1 MIKLVPLIC
10 ENDKLRQQ
18 KDSIKSSLRLLY
30 ALKQTSERDGDQ
42 KEADFWEKAIQKFV
56 KKHKKHNLQGF
67 VKKHSGWFKS
77 YKQANRI

>member
-42 KEADFWEKAIQKFV
+42 KEADFWEKAIQEFI
-56 KKHKKHNLQGF
+56 KKHSLQGF

-77 YKQANRI
+77 YKQAKKI